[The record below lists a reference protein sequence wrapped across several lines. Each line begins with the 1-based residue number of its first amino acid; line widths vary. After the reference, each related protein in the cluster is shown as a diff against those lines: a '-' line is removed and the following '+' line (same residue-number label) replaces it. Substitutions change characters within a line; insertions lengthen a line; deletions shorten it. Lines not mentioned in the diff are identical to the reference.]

1 MDLGEDSDQNSL
13 DLLGMSAR
21 AFYGCGNAYALSTNR
36 AQKLVVRI
44 LTGATD
50 WRFRVSKI
58 KPQLPVP
65 PRYKKISC

>member
-1 MDLGEDSDQNSL
+1 MKTQIN
-13 DLLGMSAR
+13 
-21 AFYGCGNAYALSTNR
+21 GCANAYAVSTNR

-65 PRYKKISC
+65 PRYKKLAANIFTPIQVFGQPH